1 MQPEPT
7 LSSDTSPF
15 VYSDT
20 GPERAGIA
28 AISAKLVG
36 GVIGIIGAGGT
47 GSVVLDL
54 IAKTPADRIVL
65 IDGDVMEAHN
75 AFRAPGAARMEAL
88 AERPFKVDY
97 LQGVY
102 SAMHRNIDAHASHLT
117 AQNFHLLDDLD
128 FVFLCLDSAR
138 ARGAIVPELERR
150 KLPFIDCGLG
160 LEVANDT
167 LTGMIRVTS
176 SLPSNRSHGTRI
188 PATGAHEVELYRSN
202 IQVADLNMLAATLAV
217 IQYKQMRQFYADS
230 GGEGHMI
237 YRLEDN
243 AMLNAAS

>member
-1 MQPEPT
+1 MQPDPSP
-7 LSSDTSPF
+7 SSETSPF
-15 VYSDT
+15 VYADT

-28 AISAKLVG
+28 AISARLAG

-54 IAKTPADRIVL
+54 IAKTPVDRIVL

-75 AFRAPGAARMEAL
+75 AFRAPGAARAEVI
-88 AERPFKVDY
+88 AERPFKVEY
-97 LQGVY
+97 LRGVY
-102 SAMHRNIDAHASHLT
+102 SAMHRCIDAHATHLT

-128 FVFLCLDSAR
+128 FAFLCLDSAR
-138 ARGAIVPELERR
+138 ARGAIVPEFDLRD
-150 KLPFIDCGLG
+150 LPFIDCGVG
-160 LEVANDT
+160 LEVANDS

-176 SLPSNRSHGTRI
+176 SVPSNRSYDARI
-188 PATGAHEVELYRSN
+188 PQIGADEVELYRSN
-202 IQVADLNMLAATLAV
+202 IQVADLNTLAATLAV

>member
-1 MQPEPT
+1 MQPDLSPT
-7 LSSDTSPF
+7 SDTSPF
-15 VYSDT
+15 VYADT

-28 AISAKLVG
+28 AIADRLAG

-54 IAKTPADRIVL
+54 IAKTPVERIVL

-75 AFRAPGAARMEAL
+75 AFRAPGAARIEAI
-88 AERPFKVDY
+88 AERPYKVDY
-97 LQGVY
+97 LRDVY
-102 SAMHRNIDAHASHLT
+102 SAMHRRIEAHAAHLT
-117 AQNFHLLDDLD
+117 AETVHLLDDLD

-138 ARGAIVPELERR
+138 ARGTVIPELERR
-150 KLPFIDCGLG
+150 GLPFIDCGVG
-160 LEVANDT
+160 FEVANDT

-176 SLPSNRSHGTRI
+176 SLPSNRSHGDRI
-188 PATGAHEVELYRSN
+188 PMAGADEMELYRSN

-217 IQYKQMRQFYADS
+217 IQYKQMRGFYADG

-243 AMLNAAS
+243 ALLNAAS